1 MNLKKQFIFNVEHP
15 EHEPVRVSAPDRLHA
30 IVEAAHAWG
39 VTMWTDV
46 ARECSA
52 SILGEAP
59 KKPAPRPAKKTPG
72 GGKGKAQ

>member
-1 MNLKKQFIFNVEHP
+1 MLLWEVWHP
-15 EHEPVRVSAPDRLHA
+15 EHERVQVEAEDRLHA
-30 IVEAAHAWG
+30 VVEAAHAWG

-46 ARECSA
+46 ARECST

-59 KKPAPRPAKKTPG
+59 KKPTPRPAKKAPA